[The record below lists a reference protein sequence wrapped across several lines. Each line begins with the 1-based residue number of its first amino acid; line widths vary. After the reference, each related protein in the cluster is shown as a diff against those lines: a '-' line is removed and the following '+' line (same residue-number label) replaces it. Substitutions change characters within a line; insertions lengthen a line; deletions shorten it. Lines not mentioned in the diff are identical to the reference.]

1 MYYCIKSFFK
11 GKNFVF
17 DDRRFEKVTE
27 EVISKCHQCGK
38 KSDHHVNCF
47 NNACNLLFIQCK
59 NCQKKMK
66 NCCSKECI
74 EITSLSI
81 EEQKKLRKGHPS
93 KNKIFKKG
101 RAYNL
106 KFYKN

>member
-1 MYYCIKSFFK
+1 MCIR
-11 GKNFVF
+11 
-17 DDRRFEKVTE
+17 DR
-27 EVISKCHQCGK
+27 
-38 KSDHHVNCF
+38 HVNCS

-59 NCQKKMK
+59 SCQKKMK
-66 NCCSKECI
+66 NCCSIDCI
-74 EITSLSI
+74 EITSLPI
-81 EEQKKLRKGHPS
+81 EEQKKLRKGKPS